1 MEPPPS
7 GKIEIEKVDAKDHT
21 LKLKNAEFQI
31 IDKDGNVVGKLVTD
45 ESGKAISEPLVF
57 GKYEIKEIKAPTGYM
72 ILKESIHVELTSPLQ
87 KLKVE
92 NNKSEW
98 VIPNTGGFGTNLIYL
113 FSTLLIV
120 LTLFLYFRKGTV
132 IYKI

>member
-1 MEPPPS
+1 MQ
-7 GKIEIEKVDAKDHT
+7 KDHT

-98 VIPNTGGFGTNLIYL
+98 SFRIQEGLEQISFTYL
-113 FSTLLIV
+113 AHYSLC
-120 LTLFLYFRKGTV
+120 
-132 IYKI
+132 

>member
-1 MEPPPS
+1 M
-7 GKIEIEKVDAKDHT
+7 
-21 LKLKNAEFQI
+21 KLKNAEFQI

>member
-1 MEPPPS
+1 M
-7 GKIEIEKVDAKDHT
+7 
-21 LKLKNAEFQI
+21 KLKNAEFQI
-31 IDKDGNVVGKLVTD
+31 IDKDGNVVGTLITD
-45 ESGKAISEPLVF
+45 ENGKAISEPLVF
-57 GKYEIKEIKAPTGYM
+57 GKYEIKRNKSTDRLHDLEGINSCRTYITFA
-72 ILKESIHVELTSPLQ
+72 

-120 LTLFLYFRKGTV
+120 LTLFLYFRKGDSNL
-132 IYKI
+132 

>member
-45 ESGKAISEPLVF
+45 ESGKAISEPLLF
-57 GKYEIKEIKAPTGYM
+57 DKYEIKEIKAPTGYM

-120 LTLFLYFRKGTV
+120 LTLFLYFRKGDSNL
-132 IYKI
+132 